1 MFQGSSRC
9 SADGHYFLVWEE
21 RMLGKIRPGI
31 HGAGKYQ
38 YIFLLEWYIGNRL
51 IIIHFEVQDGEMFV

>member
-1 MFQGSSRC
+1 
-9 SADGHYFLVWEE
+9 
-21 RMLGKIRPGI
+21 MLGKIRPGI